1 MKQIFYFIAL
11 LLVFGCKSEKKE
23 AKPTQQNTKSSSID
37 YAKGFTLKKT
47 ADDVT
52 IIELTSPWPNAEASF
67 TYALVPKEKV
77 GTINLNKTNFDAII
91 PVPINTVVLTST
103 THIPALE
110 ALNELDKLTGFPDTE
125 YISSKEA
132 RKRIKNGQIIELGN
146 NETINTE
153 MVISLQPDLVVG
165 FGINAQNRAYE
176 NIERSN
182 IPVVYNG
189 DWTEETPLGKAEW
202 IKFFAPFFN
211 KEKEAAQIFSDIEK
225 NYLSAKQIA
234 KSAPHRPTVLSGAMY
249 KDVWYLP
256 GGNSWAAQFIN
267 DANADYLWKETTE
280 TGSLSLS
287 WERVLQ
293 KAKNAEYW
301 ISPSQFVSYEDMA
314 TSSEHY
320 KQFDAFQNKKL
331 YTFSSTVGE
340 TGGLLYYE
348 LAPQRPDLVLK
359 DLIHILHPGLLPE
372 YEPFFFKPLQ

>member
-1 MKQIFYFIAL
+1 MKRISFFICL
-11 LLVFGCKSEKKE
+11 LLVFGCKPEKKE
-23 AKPTQQNTKSSSID
+23 VTPIQHYNGPSSID

-52 IIELTSPWPNAEASF
+52 IIKLTSPWPDAEASF

-77 GTINLNKTNFDAII
+77 GTINFDETDFDAII
-91 PVPINTVVLTST
+91 AVPVSTVVVTST

-110 ALNELDKLTGFPDTE
+110 ALDELDKLIGFPDTQ

-132 RKRIKNGQIIELGN
+132 RKRIENGQIIELGN

-153 MVISLQPDLVVG
+153 MVISLQPELVIG
-165 FGINAQNRAYE
+165 FGISAQNRAYE

-202 IKFFAPFFN
+202 IKFFAPFFK
-211 KEKEAAQIFSDIEK
+211 KEKEAEQIFSDIEK

-234 KSAPHRPTVLSGAMY
+234 KNASHSPTVLSGAMY

-256 GGNSWAAQFIN
+256 GGKSWAAQFIN

-280 TGSLSLS
+280 TVACRLVGNVYYKKQKMRNIGYLLPNILVMKTWPLPVGIINSLMLFRTKKYIPF
-287 WERVLQ
+287 RVL
-293 KAKNAEYW
+293 
-301 ISPSQFVSYEDMA
+301 
-314 TSSEHY
+314 
-320 KQFDAFQNKKL
+320 
-331 YTFSSTVGE
+331 
-340 TGGLLYYE
+340 
-348 LAPQRPDLVLK
+348 
-359 DLIHILHPGLLPE
+359 
-372 YEPFFFKPLQ
+372 